1 VFIGI
6 LLTALLPAVVQ
17 TPAPV
22 KPLAIINAT
31 LQQFEDGPPIPSG
44 HAFIAGEMVFF
55 SMQVRG
61 YQVAPDQKIRLTY
74 RVDTLD
80 SEGAPLAE
88 ANTGK
93 VETESS
99 YEDRDW
105 LPKIRHSVLIPPHAL
120 SGQFRI
126 SAWVK
131 DEISGQERKAEV
143 AFQVQGRQVE
153 TSGTLT
159 LRNFRFLRAEED
171 REPLAVASYKPG
183 DTLWARFDI
192 TGFKAGEKNHIRV
205 VYGISIVGPSG
216 KVLLSNPQAA
226 AEEDTPFYPRRYL
239 PEIMSLNVQPKT
251 TAGEYTLVV
260 SVRDEVGQQT
270 FESRQAFRIE

>member
-17 TPAPV
+17 TPAPARS
-22 KPLAIINAT
+22 LAIVNAT
-31 LQQFEDGPPIPSG
+31 LHEFEDGQPIPSG
-44 HAFIAGEMVFF
+44 HAFVAGETVFF

-74 RVDTLD
+74 RIDALD
-80 SEGAPLAE
+80 SDGALLAE
-88 ANTGK
+88 TSAGK

-105 LPKIRHSVLIPPHAL
+105 LPKIRHSFLIPPHAL

-131 DEISGQERKAEV
+131 DEISGQDQKAEV
-143 AFQVQGRQVE
+143 AFQVLGHQVD

-171 REPLAVASYKPG
+171 REPRAGASYKPG

-192 TGFKAGEKNHIRV
+192 TGFKTGEKNHIRV
-205 VYGISIVGPSG
+205 VYGISIVGASG
-216 KVLLSNPQAA
+216 KVLLSNTQAA

-260 SVRDEVGQQT
+260 SVRDEAGQQT
-270 FESRQAFRIE
+270 FESRQTFRVE

>member
-22 KPLAIINAT
+22 KSLAIINAT
-31 LQQFEDGPPIPSG
+31 LHQFEDGPPIPSG
-44 HAFIAGEMVFF
+44 HTFIAGEMVFF
-55 SMQVRG
+55 SMQIQG
-61 YQVAPDQKIRLTY
+61 YRVAPDQKIRLTY
-74 RVDTLD
+74 RIDALD

-88 ANTGK
+88 TNAGK
-93 VETESS
+93 VESEST

-105 LPKIRHSVLIPPHAL
+105 LPKIRYSVLMPPHAL
-120 SGQFRI
+120 SGQFQI

-131 DEISGQERKAEV
+131 DEISGQERKAE
-143 AFQVQGRQVE
+143 ATFQVQGHQVD

-192 TGFKAGEKNHIRV
+192 TGFKTGEKNHIRV

-270 FESRQAFRIE
+270 FESRQTFRVE